1 MNPDEL
7 MNKKADR
14 WDALVAQGISP
25 AEATQ
30 RVEREFGPVASKAPA
45 IPKMAAESTAAPAR
59 PAAAKPTRERQPL
72 AEALPAAVANVA
84 RQVPGAEPAMA
95 LARSVARRQPYS
107 EALGD
112 IRGAVER
119 LPAAVRVPTGMAG
132 GALATAAMPG
142 HTIAR
147 QAAAYGAGMAAAEA
161 SPEVGLA
168 ERAVRA
174 PVQGA
179 LSGILGKAMDV
190 GGTAV
195 RARFVPTAEQ
205 TLLKQRAAQVAASE
219 PKYTTFRELGD
230 LADNIATEEQLE
242 RTADIIGLPVVRRAI
257 DLVRSESP
265 RLKDLA
271 DTDAQ
276 VLDAVYKKLG
286 KKAFRA
292 DGFETAEAK
301 RALGSVMD
309 ELSGGAYS
317 AATKPFEAGAKQIA
331 ATERTAGMVAAGQR
345 PSKATLKSAQARSM
359 EALPEFVRGASE
371 EEKRAAMLGA
381 LGELRQFGLSDLLQP
396 FSYGVKTG
404 LSLVPG
410 VRRTIR
416 ASDIVNAIEGQVAG
430 ARTPVGRMATAR
442 GARELGRRALT
453 SYPVPIGPID

>member
-1 MNPDEL
+1 MPKTFDRAAA
-7 MNKKADR
+7 KAAGYS
-14 WDALVAQGISP
+14 DAEIDAYLASRGESP
-25 AEATQ
+25 APAAPSRQ
-30 RVEREFGPVASKAPA
+30 APA
-45 IPKMAAESTAAPAR
+45 IPKFAAETTAAPAR
-59 PAAAKPTRERQPL
+59 PVAPKPTREAQPL
-72 AEALPAAVANVA
+72 SEAIPAAVTNVA

-95 LARSVARRQPYS
+95 LARSVARRQPYG
-107 EALGD
+107 EALSD
-112 IRGAVER
+112 IRQSVER
-119 LPAAVRVPTGMAG
+119 LPAAVRIPTGMAG

-142 HTIAR
+142 KTIAR

-179 LSGILGKAMDV
+179 LSGILGKATDV
-190 GGTAV
+190 MGTAI
-195 RARFVPTAEQ
+195 RARTVPTAEQ
-205 TLLKQRAAQVAASE
+205 TLLKQRAAQVATSK

-230 LADNIATEEQLE
+230 LADNIVTDEQLE
-242 RTADIIGLPVVRRAI
+242 NTANIISLPVVRRAI
-257 DLVRSESP
+257 DLVRGESP

-301 RALGSVMD
+301 KALGEVMD
-309 ELSGGAYS
+309 DLSGGLYS
-317 AATKPFEAGAKQIA
+317 PATKAFESGAKQIA
-331 ATERTAGMVAAGQR
+331 ATERTASMVAAGQR

-359 EALPEFVRGASE
+359 EALPEFLSKASE
-371 EEKRAAMLGA
+371 AERRAAVLGA
-381 LGELRQFGLSDLLQP
+381 LGELRQFGLSDILQP
-396 FSYGVKTG
+396 FSFGVRG
-404 LSLVPG
+404 GVSLVPG

-416 ASDIVNAIEGQVAG
+416 ASDIVNALEGQVSG
-430 ARTPVGRMATAR
+430 AKAPLRGFAARR
-442 GARELGRRALT
+442 GARELGQRAMT